1 MDPTDRTASR
11 GVAPVQVQ
19 ALAQAPHQYSFYQAV
34 RTLEAAYA
42 HLPRAG
48 TSLRLRDDP
57 FRIGQEPDLDF
68 APATLSGFKAAAG
81 ASGRPKLLVRFQ
93 GLTGPNGPLP
103 LHITEY
109 ARDRMRNSGDS
120 TMVHFFDVFHHRL
133 LGLFYRAWA
142 EANPVACLDRP
153 ETDNFGRWVAALAGL
168 GMKSLRHRD
177 HVPDAAKL
185 AATGLLARTVRNA
198 DGLATV
204 LSSYFRVRA
213 RVNDWHPRWQV
224 LPADART
231 GLGSSPANAS
241 LGRTAVVG
249 RRVWDCQSNFQVI
262 LGPLPRDEFV
272 RLLPGQPSMQRLRD
286 WLLNYCGFELG
297 CSVKLVLQRDEVPAL
312 RLGNP
317 AGAAGQLGWTTWL
330 GQRKADT
337 DADELE
343 LRVV

>member
-1 MDPTDRTASR
+1 MEAPDRPAGG
-11 GVAPVQVQ
+11 GVALAQ

-34 RTLEAAYA
+34 RLLEAAYA
-42 HLPRAG
+42 ELPRVG
-48 TSLRLRDDP
+48 TSRRLRDDP

-68 APATLSGFKAAAG
+68 APATLSGFKAASGAAG
-81 ASGRPKLLVRFQ
+81 MPKLLVRFQ

-109 ARDRMRNSGDS
+109 ARDRMRNAGDS

-142 EANPVACLDRP
+142 EANPVVCMDRP
-153 ETDNFGRWVAALAGL
+153 ATDAFGRWAASLAGL
-168 GMKSLRHRD
+168 GMGSLRQRD
-177 HVPDAAKL
+177 SVPDNAKL
-185 AATGLLARTVRNA
+185 AATGLLARSVRNA

-213 RVNDWHPRWQV
+213 QVNDWHPRWQA
-224 LPADART
+224 LPPESRT
-231 GLGSSPANAS
+231 RLGHGPETAA

-249 RRVWDCQSNFQVI
+249 RRVWDCQSHFQVV
-262 LGPLPRDEFV
+262 LGPLPQREFV

-286 WLLNYCGFELG
+286 WVLNYCGFELG
-297 CSVKLVLQRDEVPAL
+297 CHVKLVLKRDEVPPL

-330 GQRKADT
+330 GRRPGT
-337 DADELE
+337 SDADELE